1 MELKKTLLLT
11 AAMVFTCSTTA
22 LADDGHTFPE
32 KGKVY
37 VIHRFND
44 NNSYIYENRSVLNT
58 APKTNTNK
66 QYWQFVPTE
75 KANCYYIQNVTSKRY
90 VQSSNTKESQQIKV
104 GNTPVEFEIKQNTTE
119 GAAPKGYYYMCST
132 DQTIDNTKDGTLGLN
147 YAGGQNQVV
156 AYHIRYNR
164 GNSYWDIQ
172 ESAYDYEAP
181 APPAPIERS
190 EYSKRLGIYILP
202 CGDTGAAY
210 LKSLSITGENGNVTN
225 ALNYT
230 ASAQPSNYYNM
241 VRTDSAEVIKGK
253 TFNLKYEAEGMTSDY
268 TVTAYFDWDKD
279 GVFESKHEFLNN
291 KSGSAEITVPA
302 EAAEGKSRMRIRV
315 NDNDLG
321 LDGADDDVYGATYDF
336 QIFVTSDPTVTK
348 VNDIVANNGTDAT
361 ASSAAYGIDGR
372 RVNPK
377 THKGAY
383 IQNRQKKIK

>member
-1 MELKKTLLLT
+1 MKLKKTLLLT
-11 AAMVFTCSTTA
+11 AAMVFTCSTTT

-32 KGKVY
+32 RGKVY
-37 VIHRFND
+37 VIHRNND
-44 NNSYIYENRSVLNT
+44 SNSYIYENGSKLHA

-90 VQSSNTKESQQIKV
+90 VQSSKTPGVSQQIKV
-104 GNTPVEFEIKQNTTE
+104 GNTPVEFEIKPNTND
-119 GAAPKGYYYMCST
+119 GAGALKGYYYLCST
-132 DQTIDNTKDGTLGLN
+132 DQTIDNTQDGTLGLN
-147 YAGGQNQVV
+147 YAGGQGQVV
-156 AYHIRYNR
+156 AFHIRYNR

-181 APPAPIERS
+181 APIERS
-190 EYSKRLGIYILP
+190 EYSKRLGIYVLP
-202 CGDTGAAY
+202 CGDKGAAY

-253 TFNLKYEAEGMTSDY
+253 TFILKYEAEGMTSDY

-279 GVFESKHEFLNN
+279 GVFESKQEFLSD

-315 NDNDLG
+315 NDNG
-321 LDGADDDVYGATYDF
+321 LDGADDDVNGATYDF
-336 QIFVTSDPTVTK
+336 QIFVTNDPTVTK

-383 IQNRQKKIK
+383 VQNRQKKIK

>member
-1 MELKKTLLLT
+1 MKLKKTLLLT
-11 AAMVFTCSTTA
+11 AAMVFTCSTTT

-37 VIHRFND
+37 VIHRFNNQD
-44 NNSYIYENRSVLNT
+44 SYIYEKGNALNT

-75 KANCYYIQNVTSKRY
+75 KANCYYIQNVTSKHY

-147 YAGGQNQVV
+147 YAGGQGQVV

-172 ESAYDYEAP
+172 ESAYDYE
-181 APPAPIERS
+181 ERS

-202 CGDTGAAY
+202 CGNKGEAY

-230 ASAQPSNYYNM
+230 ASAQPNNYYNM

-315 NDNDLG
+315 NDNG
-321 LDGADDDVYGATYDF
+321 LDDADDDVNGATYDF
-336 QIFVTSDPTVTK
+336 QIFVTNDPTVTK
-348 VNDIVANNGTDAT
+348 VNDIVANNGTDAKT
-361 ASSAAYGIDGR
+361 SSAAYGIDGR

-383 IQNRQKKIK
+383 VQNRQKKIK

>member
-1 MELKKTLLLT
+1 MKLKKTLLLT
-11 AAMVFTCSTTA
+11 AAMVFTCSTTT

-37 VIHRFND
+37 VIHRNND
-44 NNSYIYENRSVLNT
+44 SNSYIYENGSKLHA

-90 VQSSNTKESQQIKV
+90 VQSSKTPGVSQQIKV
-104 GNTPVEFEIKQNTTE
+104 GNTPVEFEIRPNTND
-119 GAAPKGYYYMCST
+119 GAGALKGYYYLCST
-132 DQTIDNTKDGTLGLN
+132 DQTIDNTQDGTLGLN
-147 YAGGQNQVV
+147 YASAQGQVV
-156 AYHIRYNR
+156 AFHIRYNR

-181 APPAPIERS
+181 APIERS
-190 EYSKRLGIYILP
+190 EYCKSLGIYVLP
-202 CGDTGAAY
+202 CGDKGAAY

-230 ASAQPSNYYNM
+230 ASAQPNNYYNM

-279 GVFESKHEFLNN
+279 GVFESKQEFLSD
-291 KSGSAEITVPA
+291 KSGSTEITVPA

-315 NDNDLG
+315 NDNG
-321 LDGADDDVYGATYDF
+321 LDGADDDVNGATYDF
-336 QIFVTSDPTVTK
+336 QIFVTNDPTVTK

-383 IQNRQKKIK
+383 VQNRQKKIK

>member
-1 MELKKTLLLT
+1 MKLKKTLLLT
-11 AAMVFTCSTTA
+11 AAMVFTCSTTT

-37 VIHRFND
+37 VIHRNND
-44 NNSYIYENRSVLNT
+44 NNSYIYENGSALHA

-90 VQSSNTKESQQIKV
+90 VQSSKTPGESKQIKV
-104 GNTPVEFEIKQNTTE
+104 GNTPVEFEIKPNTND
-119 GAAPKGYYYMCST
+119 GAGALKGYYYLCST

-147 YAGGQNQVV
+147 YAGGQGQVV
-156 AYHIRYNR
+156 AYYIRYNR

-181 APPAPIERS
+181 APIERS

-202 CGDTGAAY
+202 CGGKGAAY

-253 TFNLKYEAEGMTSDY
+253 AFNLKYEAEGMTSDY

-279 GVFESKHEFLNN
+279 GMFESKQEFLSD

-315 NDNDLG
+315 NDNG
-321 LDGADDDVYGATYDF
+321 LDGADDDVNGATYDF
-336 QIFVTSDPTVTK
+336 QIFVTNDPTVTK

-361 ASSAAYGIDGR
+361 ASSTAYGIDGR

-383 IQNRQKKIK
+383 VQNRQKKIK

>member
-1 MELKKTLLLT
+1 MKLKKTLLLT
-11 AAMVFTCSTTA
+11 AAMVFTCSTTT

-37 VIHRFND
+37 VIHRNND
-44 NNSYIYENRSVLNT
+44 NNSYIYENGNALNT

-90 VQSSNTKESQQIKV
+90 VQSSKTPGESKQIKV
-104 GNTPVEFEIKQNTTE
+104 GNTPVEFEIRPNTND
-119 GAAPKGYYYMCST
+119 GAGALKGYYYLCST

-147 YAGGQNQVV
+147 YASAQGQVV
-156 AYHIRYNR
+156 AFHIRYNR

-181 APPAPIERS
+181 APIERS
-190 EYSKRLGIYILP
+190 EYCKRLGIYVLP
-202 CGDTGAAY
+202 CGDKGAAY

-253 TFNLKYEAEGMTSDY
+253 TFILKYEAEGMTSDY

-279 GVFESKHEFLNN
+279 GVFESKHEFLSD
-291 KSGSAEITVPA
+291 KSGYAEITVPA

-315 NDNDLG
+315 NDNG
-321 LDGADDDVYGATYDF
+321 LDGADDDVNGATYDF
-336 QIFVTSDPTVTK
+336 QIFVTNDPTVTK

-361 ASSAAYGIDGR
+361 ASSTAYGIDGR

-383 IQNRQKKIK
+383 VQNRQKKIK

>member
-1 MELKKTLLLT
+1 MKLKKTLLLT
-11 AAMVFTCSTTA
+11 AAMVFTCSTTT

-37 VIHRFND
+37 VIHRNND
-44 NNSYIYENRSVLNT
+44 SNSYIYENGNKLHA

-90 VQSSNTKESQQIKV
+90 VQSSKTPGVSQQIKV
-104 GNTPVEFEIKQNTTE
+104 GNTPVEFEIRPNTND
-119 GAAPKGYYYMCST
+119 GAGALKGYYYLCST
-132 DQTIDNTKDGTLGLN
+132 DQTIDNTQDGTLGLN
-147 YAGGQNQVV
+147 YASAQGQVV
-156 AYHIRYNR
+156 AFHIRYNR

-181 APPAPIERS
+181 APIERS
-190 EYSKRLGIYILP
+190 EYCKSLGIYVLP
-202 CGDTGAAY
+202 CGDKGEAY

-230 ASAQPSNYYNM
+230 ASAQPNNYYNM

-279 GVFESKHEFLNN
+279 GVFESKQEFLSD

-315 NDNDLG
+315 NDNG
-321 LDGADDDVYGATYDF
+321 LDGADDDVNGATYDF
-336 QIFVTSDPTVTK
+336 QIFVTNDPTVTK

-383 IQNRQKKIK
+383 VQNRQKKIK

>member
-11 AAMVFTCSTTA
+11 AAMVFTCSTTT

-37 VIHRFND
+37 VIHRNND
-44 NNSYIYENRSVLNT
+44 SNSYIYENGSALNA

-90 VQSSNTKESQQIKV
+90 VQSSKTPGESKQIKV
-104 GNTPVEFEIKQNTTE
+104 GNTPVEFEIKPNTND
-119 GAAPKGYYYMCST
+119 GAGALKGFYYLCST

-147 YAGGQNQVV
+147 YAGGQGQVV
-156 AYHIRYNR
+156 AFHIRYNR

-181 APPAPIERS
+181 APIERS
-190 EYSKRLGIYILP
+190 EYCKSLGIYVLP
-202 CGDTGAAY
+202 CGDKGAAY
-210 LKSLSITGENGNVTN
+210 LKSLSITGEKGNVTN

-253 TFNLKYEAEGMTSDY
+253 TFILKYEAEGMTSDY

-279 GVFESKHEFLNN
+279 GVFESEHEFLNN
-291 KSGSAEITVPA
+291 KGGSAEITVPA

-315 NDNDLG
+315 NDNG
-321 LDGADDDVYGATYDF
+321 LDGADDDVNGATYDF
-336 QIFVTSDPTVTK
+336 QIFVTNDPTVTK

>member
-1 MELKKTLLLT
+1 MKLKKTLLLT
-11 AAMVFTCSTTA
+11 AAMVFTCSTTT

-37 VIHRFND
+37 VIHRNND
-44 NNSYIYENRSVLNT
+44 TNSYIYENGSALNA

-90 VQSSNTKESQQIKV
+90 VQSSKTPGESKQIKV
-104 GNTPVEFEIKQNTTE
+104 GNTPVEFEIKPNTN
-119 GAAPKGYYYMCST
+119 GDFKGYYYLCST

-147 YAGGQNQVV
+147 YASAQGQVV
-156 AYHIRYNR
+156 AFHIRYNR

-181 APPAPIERS
+181 APIERS
-190 EYSKRLGIYILP
+190 EYCKRLGIYVLP
-202 CGDTGAAY
+202 CGDKGAAY
-210 LKSLSITGENGNVTN
+210 LKSLSITGEKGNVTN

-230 ASAQPSNYYNM
+230 ASAQPGNYYNM

-253 TFNLKYEAEGMTSDY
+253 TFILKYEAEGMTSDY

-279 GVFESKHEFLNN
+279 GVFESKQEFFNN
-291 KSGSAEITVPA
+291 KSGSEEITVPA
-302 EAAEGKSRMRIRV
+302 EAAEGKSRIRIRV
-315 NDNDLG
+315 NDNG
-321 LDGADDDVYGATYDF
+321 LDGADDDVNGATYDF
-336 QIFVTSDPTVTK
+336 QIFVTNDPTVTK

-383 IQNRQKKIK
+383 VQNRQKKIK

>member
-1 MELKKTLLLT
+1 MKLKKTLLLT
-11 AAMVFTCSTTA
+11 AAMVFTCSTTT

-37 VIHRFND
+37 VIHRNND
-44 NNSYIYENRSVLNT
+44 TNSYIYEDGNALFA

-90 VQSSNTKESQQIKV
+90 VQSSKTPGVSQQIKV
-104 GNTPVEFEIKQNTTE
+104 GNTPVEFEIKPNTND
-119 GAAPKGYYYMCST
+119 GAGALKGYYYMCST

-147 YAGGQNQVV
+147 YASGQDQGKVV

-181 APPAPIERS
+181 APIERS

-202 CGDTGAAY
+202 CGDKGAAY

-230 ASAQPSNYYNM
+230 ASAQPGNYYNM
-241 VRTDSAEVIKGK
+241 VRTDSAEVTKGK

-279 GVFESKHEFLNN
+279 GVFESKQEFLSD

-315 NDNDLG
+315 NDNG
-321 LDGADDDVYGATYDF
+321 LDGADDDVNGATYDF
-336 QIFVTSDPTVTK
+336 QIFVTNDPTVTK

-383 IQNRQKKIK
+383 VQNRQKKIK

>member
-1 MELKKTLLLT
+1 MKLKKTLLLT
-11 AAMVFTCSTTA
+11 TAMVFTCSTTT

-37 VIHRFND
+37 VIHRNND
-44 NNSYIYENRSVLNT
+44 SNSYIYENGNALNT

-90 VQSSNTKESQQIKV
+90 VQSSKTPGESKQIKV
-104 GNTPVEFEIKQNTTE
+104 GNTPVEFEIKQNTN
-119 GAAPKGYYYMCST
+119 GDFKGYYYLCST

-147 YAGGQNQVV
+147 YASAQGQVV
-156 AYHIRYNR
+156 AFHIRYNR

-181 APPAPIERS
+181 APIERS
-190 EYSKRLGIYILP
+190 EYCKSLGVYVLP
-202 CGDTGAAY
+202 CGDKGAAY
-210 LKSLSITGENGNVTN
+210 LKSLSITGEKGNVTN

-253 TFNLKYEAEGMTSDY
+253 TFILKYEVEGMTSDY

-279 GVFESKHEFLNN
+279 GVFESKQDFQNN
-291 KSGSAEITVPA
+291 KSYAAEITVPA

-315 NDNDLG
+315 NDNG
-321 LDGADDDVYGATYDF
+321 LDGADDDVNGATYDF
-336 QIFVTSDPTVTK
+336 QIFVTNDPTVTK

-383 IQNRQKKIK
+383 VQNRQKKIK

>member
-1 MELKKTLLLT
+1 MKLKKTLLLT
-11 AAMVFTCSTTA
+11 AAMVFTCSTTT

-37 VIHRFND
+37 VIHRNND
-44 NNSYIYENRSVLNT
+44 NNSYIYENGSALNA

-90 VQSSNTKESQQIKV
+90 VQSSKTPGESKQIKV
-104 GNTPVEFEIKQNTTE
+104 GNTPVEFEIKQNTNA
-119 GAAPKGYYYMCST
+119 GAGTSKGYYYLCST
-132 DQTIDNTKDGTLGLN
+132 DQTIDNTQDGTLGLN
-147 YAGGQNQVV
+147 YASAQGQVV

-181 APPAPIERS
+181 APIERS
-190 EYSKRLGIYILP
+190 EYCKRLGIYVLP
-202 CGDTGAAY
+202 CGNKGAAY

-230 ASAQPSNYYNM
+230 ASAQPGNYYNM

-253 TFNLKYEAEGMTSDY
+253 TFNLKYEAEGMTPDY

-302 EAAEGKSRMRIRV
+302 EADEGKSRMRIRV
-315 NDNDLG
+315 NDNG
-321 LDGADDDVYGATYDF
+321 LDDADDDVNGATYDF
-336 QIFVTSDPTVTK
+336 QIFVTNDPTVTK
-348 VNDIVANNGTDAT
+348 VNNIVANNGTDAT

>member
-1 MELKKTLLLT
+1 MKLKKTLLLT
-11 AAMVFTCSTTA
+11 AAMVFTCSTTT

-37 VIHRFND
+37 VIHRNND
-44 NNSYIYENRSVLNT
+44 TNSYIYENGSALNA

-90 VQSSNTKESQQIKV
+90 VQSSKTPGESKQIKV
-104 GNTPVEFEIKQNTTE
+104 GNTPVEFEIKPNTN
-119 GAAPKGYYYMCST
+119 GDFKGYYYLCST

-147 YAGGQNQVV
+147 YASAQGQVV
-156 AYHIRYNR
+156 AFHIRYNR

-202 CGDTGAAY
+202 CGNKGEAY

-230 ASAQPSNYYNM
+230 ASAQPGNYYNM

-253 TFNLKYEAEGMTSDY
+253 TFNLKYEAEGMTPDY

-279 GVFESKHEFLNN
+279 GVFESKQEFQNN
-291 KSGSAEITVPA
+291 KSYAAEITVPA

-315 NDNDLG
+315 NDNG
-321 LDGADDDVYGATYDF
+321 LDGADDDVNGATYDF
-336 QIFVTSDPTVTK
+336 QIFVTNDPTVTK
-348 VNDIVANNGTDAT
+348 VNNIVANNGTDAT

>member
-1 MELKKTLLLT
+1 MKLKKTLLLT
-11 AAMVFTCSTTA
+11 AAMVFTCSTTT

-37 VIHRFND
+37 VIHRNND
-44 NNSYIYENRSVLNT
+44 NNSYIYENGSALHA

-90 VQSSNTKESQQIKV
+90 VQSSKTPGESKQIKV
-104 GNTPVEFEIKQNTTE
+104 GNTPVEFEIKPNTND
-119 GAAPKGYYYMCST
+119 GAGALKGYYYLCST

-147 YAGGQNQVV
+147 YAGGQGQVV

-181 APPAPIERS
+181 APIERS

-202 CGDTGAAY
+202 CGGKGAAY

-253 TFNLKYEAEGMTSDY
+253 AFNLKYEAEGMTSDY

-279 GVFESKHEFLNN
+279 GMFESKQEFLSD

-315 NDNDLG
+315 NDNG
-321 LDGADDDVYGATYDF
+321 LDGADDDVNGATYDF
-336 QIFVTSDPTVTK
+336 QIFVTNDPTVTK

-361 ASSAAYGIDGR
+361 ASSTAYGIDGR

-383 IQNRQKKIK
+383 VQNRQKKIK

>member
-1 MELKKTLLLT
+1 MKLKKTLLLT
-11 AAMVFTCSTTA
+11 AAMVFTCSTTT

-37 VIHRFND
+37 VIHRNND
-44 NNSYIYENRSVLNT
+44 SNSYIYENGSKLHA

-90 VQSSNTKESQQIKV
+90 VQSSKTPGVSQQIKV
-104 GNTPVEFEIKQNTTE
+104 GNTPVEFEIRPNTND
-119 GAAPKGYYYMCST
+119 GAGALKGYYYLCST
-132 DQTIDNTKDGTLGLN
+132 DQTIDNTQDGTLGLN
-147 YAGGQNQVV
+147 YASAQGQVV
-156 AYHIRYNR
+156 AFHIRYNR

-181 APPAPIERS
+181 APIERS
-190 EYSKRLGIYILP
+190 EYCKSLGIYVLP
-202 CGDTGAAY
+202 CGDKGAAY

-253 TFNLKYEAEGMTSDY
+253 AFNLKYEAEGMTSDY

-279 GVFESKHEFLNN
+279 GVFESKHEFLSD
-291 KSGSAEITVPA
+291 KSGYAEITVPA

-315 NDNDLG
+315 NNNG
-321 LDGADDDVYGATYDF
+321 LDGADDDVNGATYDF
-336 QIFVTSDPTVTK
+336 QIFVTNDPTVTK

-361 ASSAAYGIDGR
+361 ASSTAYGIDGR

-383 IQNRQKKIK
+383 VQNRQKKIK

>member
-1 MELKKTLLLT
+1 MKLKKTLLLT
-11 AAMVFTCSTTA
+11 AAMVFTCSTTT

-37 VIHRFND
+37 VIHRNND
-44 NNSYIYENRSVLNT
+44 SNSYIYENDSKLHA

-90 VQSSNTKESQQIKV
+90 VQSSKTPGVSQQIKV
-104 GNTPVEFEIKQNTTE
+104 GNTPVEFEIRPNTND
-119 GAAPKGYYYMCST
+119 GAGALKGYYYLCST
-132 DQTIDNTKDGTLGLN
+132 DQTIDNTQDGTLGLN
-147 YAGGQNQVV
+147 YASAQGQVV
-156 AYHIRYNR
+156 AFHIRYNR

-181 APPAPIERS
+181 APIERS

-202 CGDTGAAY
+202 CGGKGAAY

-241 VRTDSAEVIKGK
+241 VRTDSAEVIKSK
-253 TFNLKYEAEGMTSDY
+253 AFNLKYEAEGMTSDY

-279 GVFESKHEFLNN
+279 GMFESKQEFLSD

-315 NDNDLG
+315 NDNG
-321 LDGADDDVYGATYDF
+321 LDGADDDVNGATYDF
-336 QIFVTSDPTVTK
+336 QIFVTNDPTVTK

-361 ASSAAYGIDGR
+361 ASSTAYGIDGR

-383 IQNRQKKIK
+383 VQNRQKKIK

>member
-1 MELKKTLLLT
+1 MKLKKTLLLT
-11 AAMVFTCSTTA
+11 AAMVFTCSTTT

-37 VIHRFND
+37 VIHRNND
-44 NNSYIYENRSVLNT
+44 SNSYIYENGSKLHA

-90 VQSSNTKESQQIKV
+90 VQSSKTPGVSQQIKV
-104 GNTPVEFEIKQNTTE
+104 GNTPVEFEIRPNTND
-119 GAAPKGYYYMCST
+119 GAGALKGYYYLCST
-132 DQTIDNTKDGTLGLN
+132 DQTIDNTQDGTLGLN
-147 YAGGQNQVV
+147 YASAQGQVV
-156 AYHIRYNR
+156 AFHIRYNR

-181 APPAPIERS
+181 APIERS
-190 EYSKRLGIYILP
+190 EYCKSLGIYVLP
-202 CGDTGAAY
+202 CGDKGAAY
-210 LKSLSITGENGNVTN
+210 LKSLSITGENGKVTN

-279 GVFESKHEFLNN
+279 GVFESKHEFLSN

-315 NDNDLG
+315 NDNG
-321 LDGADDDVYGATYDF
+321 LDGADDDVNGATYDF
-336 QIFVTSDPTVTK
+336 QIFVTNDPTVTK
-348 VNDIVANNGTDAT
+348 VNDIVANNGTNAT

-383 IQNRQKKIK
+383 VQNRQKKIK

>member
-1 MELKKTLLLT
+1 MKLKKTLLLT
-11 AAMVFTCSTTA
+11 AAMVFTCSTTT

-37 VIHRFND
+37 VIHRNND
-44 NNSYIYENRSVLNT
+44 SNSYIYENGSKLHA

-90 VQSSNTKESQQIKV
+90 VQSSKTPGVSQQIKV
-104 GNTPVEFEIKQNTTE
+104 GNTPVEFEIRPNTND
-119 GAAPKGYYYMCST
+119 GAGALKGYYYLCST
-132 DQTIDNTKDGTLGLN
+132 DQTIDNTQDGTLGLN
-147 YAGGQNQVV
+147 YASAQGQVV
-156 AYHIRYNR
+156 AFHIRYNR

-181 APPAPIERS
+181 APIERS
-190 EYSKRLGIYILP
+190 EYCKSLGIYVLP
-202 CGDTGAAY
+202 CGDKGAAY

-253 TFNLKYEAEGMTSDY
+253 TFILKYEAEGMTSDY

-279 GVFESKHEFLNN
+279 GVFESKQEFLSD

-315 NDNDLG
+315 NDNG
-321 LDGADDDVYGATYDF
+321 LDGADDDVNGATYDF
-336 QIFVTSDPTVTK
+336 QIFVTNDPTVTK

-383 IQNRQKKIK
+383 VQNRQKKIK

>member
-1 MELKKTLLLT
+1 MKLKKTLLLT
-11 AAMVFTCSTTA
+11 AAMVFTCSTTT

-37 VIHRFND
+37 VIHRNND
-44 NNSYIYENRSVLNT
+44 TNSYIYENGNALNA

-90 VQSSNTKESQQIKV
+90 VQSSKTPGESQQIKV
-104 GNTPVEFEIKQNTTE
+104 GNTPVEFEIKPNTND
-119 GAAPKGYYYMCST
+119 GAGALKGYYYMCST
-132 DQTIDNTKDGTLGLN
+132 DQTIDNTQDGTLGLN
-147 YAGGQNQVV
+147 YAGGQGKVV
-156 AYHIRYNR
+156 AFHIRYNR

-181 APPAPIERS
+181 APILRS
-190 EYSKRLGIYILP
+190 EYCKSLGIYVLP
-202 CGDTGAAY
+202 CGDKGAAY
-210 LKSLSITGENGNVTN
+210 LKSLSITGEKGNVTN

-230 ASAQPSNYYNM
+230 ASAQPGNYYNM

-279 GVFESKHEFLNN
+279 GVFESKHEFLND

-315 NDNDLG
+315 NDNG
-321 LDGADDDVYGATYDF
+321 LDDADDDVNGATYDF
-336 QIFVTSDPTVTK
+336 QIFVTNDPTVTK
-348 VNDIVANNGTDAT
+348 VNDIVANNGTNAT

>member
-1 MELKKTLLLT
+1 MKLKKTLLLT
-11 AAMVFTCSTTA
+11 AAMVFTCSTTT

-37 VIHRFND
+37 VIHRNND
-44 NNSYIYENRSVLNT
+44 SNSYIYENGNALNT

-90 VQSSNTKESQQIKV
+90 VQSSKTPGESKQIKV
-104 GNTPVEFEIKQNTTE
+104 GNTPVEFEIKQNTN
-119 GAAPKGYYYMCST
+119 GDFKGYYYLCST

-147 YAGGQNQVV
+147 YASAQGQVV

-181 APPAPIERS
+181 APIERS
-190 EYSKRLGIYILP
+190 EYCKRLGIYVLP
-202 CGDTGAAY
+202 CGDKGAAY
-210 LKSLSITGENGNVTN
+210 LKSLSITGEKGNVTN

-279 GVFESKHEFLNN
+279 GVFESKKEFFNN
-291 KSGSAEITVPA
+291 KSGSEEITVPA
-302 EAAEGKSRMRIRV
+302 EATEGKSRMRIRV
-315 NDNDLG
+315 NDNG
-321 LDGADDDVYGATYDF
+321 LDGADDDVNGATYDF
-336 QIFVTSDPTVTK
+336 QIFVTNDPTVTK

-383 IQNRQKKIK
+383 VQNRQKKIK

>member
-1 MELKKTLLLT
+1 M
-11 AAMVFTCSTTA
+11 
-22 LADDGHTFPE
+22 
-32 KGKVY
+32 
-37 VIHRFND
+37 
-44 NNSYIYENRSVLNT
+44 
-58 APKTNTNK
+58 
-66 QYWQFVPTE
+66 
-75 KANCYYIQNVTSKRY
+75 
-90 VQSSNTKESQQIKV
+90 
-104 GNTPVEFEIKQNTTE
+104 
-119 GAAPKGYYYMCST
+119 
-132 DQTIDNTKDGTLGLN
+132 
-147 YAGGQNQVV
+147 V

-181 APPAPIERS
+181 APIERS
-190 EYSKRLGIYILP
+190 EYCKRLGIYVLP
-202 CGDTGAAY
+202 CGDKGKAY
-210 LKSLSITGENGNVTN
+210 LKSLSITGENGNVAN

-230 ASAQPSNYYNM
+230 ASAQPSNYYNL

-253 TFNLKYEAEGMTSDY
+253 TFNLKYEAEGMTPDY

-279 GVFESKHEFLNN
+279 GVFESEHEFLNN

-348 VNDIVANNGTDAT
+348 VNDIVANNGTNAT

>member
-1 MELKKTLLLT
+1 MKLKKTLLLT

-37 VIHRFND
+37 VIHRYND
-44 NNSYIYENRSVLNT
+44 SNSYIYENGSALKT

-75 KANCYYIQNVTSKRY
+75 KANCYYIQNVTSKHY

-147 YAGGQNQVV
+147 YAGGQGQVV

-172 ESAYDYEAP
+172 ESAYDYE
-181 APPAPIERS
+181 ERS
-190 EYSKRLGIYILP
+190 EYCKRLGIYVLP
-202 CGDTGAAY
+202 CGDKGVAY

-230 ASAQPSNYYNM
+230 ASAQPGNYYNM

-315 NDNDLG
+315 NDNG
-321 LDGADDDVYGATYDF
+321 LDDADDDVNGATYDF
-336 QIFVTSDPTVTK
+336 QIFVTNDPTVTK
-348 VNDIVANNGTDAT
+348 VNNIVANNGTNAT

-377 THKGAY
+377 THNGAY

>member
-1 MELKKTLLLT
+1 MKLKKTLLLT
-11 AAMVFTCSTTA
+11 AAMVFTCSTTT

-37 VIHRFND
+37 VIHRNND
-44 NNSYIYENRSVLNT
+44 SNSYIYENGSKLHA

-90 VQSSNTKESQQIKV
+90 VQSSKTPGESKQIKV
-104 GNTPVEFEIKQNTTE
+104 GNTPVEFEIKPNTN
-119 GAAPKGYYYMCST
+119 GDFKGYYYLCST

-147 YAGGQNQVV
+147 YAGGQGQVV

-172 ESAYDYEAP
+172 ESVYDYEA
-181 APPAPIERS
+181 PAPIERS
-190 EYSKRLGIYILP
+190 EYSKSLGIYILP
-202 CGDTGAAY
+202 CGDKGAAY

-253 TFNLKYEAEGMTSDY
+253 TFILKYEAEGMTSDY

-279 GVFESKHEFLNN
+279 GVFESKHEFFNK
-291 KSGSAEITVPA
+291 KSGSEEITVPV

-315 NDNDLG
+315 NDNG
-321 LDGADDDVYGATYDF
+321 LDGADDDVNGATYDF
-336 QIFVTSDPTVTK
+336 QIFVTNDPTVTK

>member
-1 MELKKTLLLT
+1 MKLKKTLLLT
-11 AAMVFTCSTTA
+11 AAMVFTCSTTT

-147 YAGGQNQVV
+147 YAGGQSQVV

-253 TFNLKYEAEGMTSDY
+253 TFNLKYEAEGMTPDY

-315 NDNDLG
+315 NDNG
-321 LDGADDDVYGATYDF
+321 LDDADDDVNGATYDF
-336 QIFVTSDPTVTK
+336 QIFVTNAPTVTK
-348 VNDIVANNGTDAT
+348 VNDIVANNGTDAK

>member
-1 MELKKTLLLT
+1 MKLKKTLLLT
-11 AAMVFTCSTTA
+11 AAMVFTCSTTT

-37 VIHRFND
+37 VIHRNND
-44 NNSYIYENRSVLNT
+44 SNSYIYENGSKLHA

-90 VQSSNTKESQQIKV
+90 VQSSKTPGVSQQIKV
-104 GNTPVEFEIKQNTTE
+104 GNTPVEFEIRPNTND
-119 GAAPKGYYYMCST
+119 GAGALKGYYYLCST
-132 DQTIDNTKDGTLGLN
+132 DQTIDNTQDGTLGLN
-147 YAGGQNQVV
+147 YASAQGQVV

-181 APPAPIERS
+181 APIERS

-202 CGDTGAAY
+202 CGDKGAAY

-253 TFNLKYEAEGMTSDY
+253 AFNLKYEAEGMTSDY

-279 GVFESKHEFLNN
+279 GVFESKQEFLSD

-315 NDNDLG
+315 NDNG
-321 LDGADDDVYGATYDF
+321 LDGADDDVNGATYDF
-336 QIFVTSDPTVTK
+336 QIFVTNDPTVTK
-348 VNDIVANNGTDAT
+348 VKDIVANNGTDAT

-383 IQNRQKKIK
+383 VQNRMKKIK

>member
-1 MELKKTLLLT
+1 MKLKKTLLLT
-11 AAMVFTCSTTA
+11 AAMVFTCSTTT

-37 VIHRFND
+37 VIHRNND
-44 NNSYIYENRSVLNT
+44 SNSYIYENGSKLHA

-90 VQSSNTKESQQIKV
+90 VQSSKTPGVSQQIKV
-104 GNTPVEFEIKQNTTE
+104 GNTPVEFEIRPNTND
-119 GAAPKGYYYMCST
+119 GAGALKGYYYLCST
-132 DQTIDNTKDGTLGLN
+132 DQTIDNTQDGTLGLN
-147 YAGGQNQVV
+147 YASAQGQVV
-156 AYHIRYNR
+156 AFHIRYNR

-181 APPAPIERS
+181 APIERS
-190 EYSKRLGIYILP
+190 EYCKSLGIYVLP
-202 CGDTGAAY
+202 CGDKGAAY

-253 TFNLKYEAEGMTSDY
+253 TFILKYEAEGMTSDY

-279 GVFESKHEFLNN
+279 GVFESKKEFFNN
-291 KSGSAEITVPA
+291 KSGSEEITVPA

-315 NDNDLG
+315 NDNG
-321 LDGADDDVYGATYDF
+321 LDGADDDVNGATYDF
-336 QIFVTSDPTVTK
+336 QIFVTNDPTVTK

-383 IQNRQKKIK
+383 VQNRQKKIK

>member
-1 MELKKTLLLT
+1 MKLKKTLLLT
-11 AAMVFTCSTTA
+11 AAMVFTCSTTT

-37 VIHRFND
+37 VIHRFN
-44 NNSYIYENRSVLNT
+44 NQNSYIYEHGNALEA

-90 VQSSNTKESQQIKV
+90 VQSSKTPGESKQIKV
-104 GNTPVEFEIKQNTTE
+104 GNTPVEFEIKQNTND
-119 GAAPKGYYYMCST
+119 GAGALKGYYYLCST

-147 YAGGQNQVV
+147 YASAQGQVV
-156 AYHIRYNR
+156 AFHIRYNR

-181 APPAPIERS
+181 APIERS

-202 CGDTGAAY
+202 CGGKGAAY

-253 TFNLKYEAEGMTSDY
+253 AFILKYEAEGMTSDY

-279 GVFESKHEFLNN
+279 GVFESKQEFLSD

-315 NDNDLG
+315 NDNG
-321 LDGADDDVYGATYDF
+321 LDGADDDVNGATYDF
-336 QIFVTSDPTVTK
+336 QIFVTNDPTVTK

-383 IQNRQKKIK
+383 VQNRQKKIK

>member
-1 MELKKTLLLT
+1 M
-11 AAMVFTCSTTA
+11 
-22 LADDGHTFPE
+22 
-32 KGKVY
+32 
-37 VIHRFND
+37 
-44 NNSYIYENRSVLNT
+44 
-58 APKTNTNK
+58 
-66 QYWQFVPTE
+66 
-75 KANCYYIQNVTSKRY
+75 TSKRY
-90 VQSSNTKESQQIKV
+90 VQSSKTPGESKQIKV
-104 GNTPVEFEIKQNTTE
+104 GNTPVEFEIKPNTND
-119 GAAPKGYYYMCST
+119 GAGAFKGFYYLCST

-147 YAGGQNQVV
+147 YAGGQGKVV
-156 AYHIRYNR
+156 AFHIRYNR

-181 APPAPIERS
+181 APIERS
-190 EYSKRLGIYILP
+190 EYCKRLGIYVLP
-202 CGDTGAAY
+202 CGDKGAAY
-210 LKSLSITGENGNVTN
+210 LKSLSITGEKGNVTN

-230 ASAQPSNYYNM
+230 ASAQPGNYYNM

-315 NDNDLG
+315 NDNG
-321 LDGADDDVYGATYDF
+321 LDDADDDVNGATYDF
-336 QIFVTSDPTVTK
+336 QIFVTNDPTVTK

>member
-1 MELKKTLLLT
+1 MKLKKTLLLT
-11 AAMVFTCSTTA
+11 AAMVFTCSTTT

-37 VIHRFND
+37 VIHRFN
-44 NNSYIYENRSVLNT
+44 NQKSYIYENGNALHA

-90 VQSSNTKESQQIKV
+90 VQSSSQQAEQQVKT

-132 DQTIDNTKDGTLGLN
+132 DQTIDNSKDGTLGLN
-147 YAGGQNQVV
+147 YQEASGKVV

-172 ESAYDYEAP
+172 ESEYDYE
-181 APPAPIERS
+181 ERS

-202 CGDTGAAY
+202 CGVKGAAY
-210 LKSLSITGENGNVTN
+210 LKNLSITGEKGNVTN

-230 ASAQPSNYYNM
+230 ASAQPGNYYNM

-279 GVFESKHEFLNN
+279 GVFESKHEFLSN

-315 NDNDLG
+315 NDNG
-321 LDGADDDVYGATYDF
+321 LDDADDDVNGATYDF
-336 QIFVTSDPTVTK
+336 QIFVTNDPTVTK
-348 VNDIVANNGTDAT
+348 VNDIVANNSTDAT

>member
-1 MELKKTLLLT
+1 MKLKKTLLLT
-11 AAMVFTCSTTA
+11 AAMVFTCSTTT

-37 VIHRFND
+37 VIHRNND
-44 NNSYIYENRSVLNT
+44 TNSYIYDNGNTLNT

-90 VQSSNTKESQQIKV
+90 VQSSKTPGVSQQIKV
-104 GNTPVEFEIKQNTTE
+104 GNTPVEFEIKPNTND
-119 GAAPKGYYYMCST
+119 GAGALKGYYYLCST
-132 DQTIDNTKDGTLGLN
+132 DQTIDNTQDGTLGLN
-147 YAGGQNQVV
+147 YAGGQGQVV
-156 AYHIRYNR
+156 AFHIRYNR

-181 APPAPIERS
+181 APIERS

-202 CGDTGAAY
+202 CGDKGAAY

-253 TFNLKYEAEGMTSDY
+253 TFILKYEAEGMTSDY

-315 NDNDLG
+315 NDNG
-321 LDGADDDVYGATYDF
+321 LDDADDDVNGATYDF
-336 QIFVTSDPTVTK
+336 QIFVTNDPTVTK

-383 IQNRQKKIK
+383 VQNRQKKIK

>member
-1 MELKKTLLLT
+1 MKLKKTLLLT
-11 AAMVFTCSTTA
+11 AAMVFTCSTTT

-37 VIHRFND
+37 VIHRNND
-44 NNSYIYENRSVLNT
+44 TNSYIYENGSALHA

-90 VQSSNTKESQQIKV
+90 VQSSKTPGESKQIKV
-104 GNTPVEFEIKQNTTE
+104 GNTPVEFEIKPNTND
-119 GAAPKGYYYMCST
+119 GAGALKGYYYLCST

-147 YAGGQNQVV
+147 YASAQGQVV
-156 AYHIRYNR
+156 AFHIRYNR

-181 APPAPIERS
+181 APIERS
-190 EYSKRLGIYILP
+190 EYCKSLGIYVLP
-202 CGDTGAAY
+202 CGDKGAAY

-230 ASAQPSNYYNM
+230 ASAQPNNYYNM

-253 TFNLKYEAEGMTSDY
+253 TFILKYEAEGMTSDY

-279 GVFESKHEFLNN
+279 GVFESKQEFFNN
-291 KSGSAEITVPA
+291 KSGSEEITVPA
-302 EAAEGKSRMRIRV
+302 EAAEGKSRIRIRV
-315 NDNDLG
+315 NDNG
-321 LDGADDDVYGATYDF
+321 LDGADDDVNGATYDF
-336 QIFVTSDPTVTK
+336 QIFVTNDPTVTK

-383 IQNRQKKIK
+383 VQNRQKKIK

>member
-1 MELKKTLLLT
+1 MKLKKTLLLT
-11 AAMVFTCSTTA
+11 AAMVFTCSTTT

-37 VIHRFND
+37 VIHRNND
-44 NNSYIYENRSVLNT
+44 NNSYIYENGSALNT

-90 VQSSNTKESQQIKV
+90 VQSSKTPGESQQIKV
-104 GNTPVEFEIKQNTTE
+104 GNTPVEFEIKPNTND
-119 GAAPKGYYYMCST
+119 GAGALKGFYYLCST
-132 DQTIDNTKDGTLGLN
+132 DQTIDNTVDGTLGLN
-147 YAGGQNQVV
+147 YAGGQGKVV
-156 AYHIRYNR
+156 AYHIRYN
-164 GNSYWDIQ
+164 
-172 ESAYDYEAP
+172 
-181 APPAPIERS
+181 
-190 EYSKRLGIYILP
+190 
-202 CGDTGAAY
+202 GAAY

-230 ASAQPSNYYNM
+230 ASAQPGNYYNM

-315 NDNDLG
+315 NDNG
-321 LDGADDDVYGATYDF
+321 LDDADDDVNGATYDF
-336 QIFVTSDPTVTK
+336 QIFVTNDPTVTK

-377 THKGAY
+377 THKGTY

>member
-1 MELKKTLLLT
+1 M
-11 AAMVFTCSTTA
+11 AF
-22 LADDGHTFPE
+22 
-32 KGKVY
+32 
-37 VIHRFND
+37 
-44 NNSYIYENRSVLNT
+44 
-58 APKTNTNK
+58 
-66 QYWQFVPTE
+66 
-75 KANCYYIQNVTSKRY
+75 
-90 VQSSNTKESQQIKV
+90 
-104 GNTPVEFEIKQNTTE
+104 
-119 GAAPKGYYYMCST
+119 
-132 DQTIDNTKDGTLGLN
+132 
-147 YAGGQNQVV
+147 
-156 AYHIRYNR
+156 HIRYNR

-181 APPAPIERS
+181 APIERS
-190 EYSKRLGIYILP
+190 EYCKSLGIYVLP
-202 CGDTGAAY
+202 CGDKGAAY

-253 TFNLKYEAEGMTSDY
+253 TFILKYEAEGMTSDY

-279 GVFESKHEFLNN
+279 GVFESKQDFLNN

-315 NDNDLG
+315 NDNG
-321 LDGADDDVYGATYDF
+321 LDDADDDVNGATYDF
-336 QIFVTSDPTVTK
+336 QIFVTNDPTVTK
-348 VNDIVANNGTDAT
+348 VNNIVANNGTDAT

-383 IQNRQKKIK
+383 VQNRQKKIK

>member
-1 MELKKTLLLT
+1 MKLKKTLLLT
-11 AAMVFTCSTTA
+11 AAMVFTCSTTT

-37 VIHRFND
+37 VIHRNND
-44 NNSYIYENRSVLNT
+44 SNSYIYENGSVLNT

-90 VQSSNTKESQQIKV
+90 VQSSKTPGVSQQIKV
-104 GNTPVEFEIKQNTTE
+104 GNTPVEFEIRPNTND
-119 GAAPKGYYYMCST
+119 GAGALKGYYYLCST
-132 DQTIDNTKDGTLGLN
+132 DQTIDNTQDGTLGLN
-147 YAGGQNQVV
+147 YASAQGQVV
-156 AYHIRYNR
+156 AFHIRYNR

-181 APPAPIERS
+181 APIERS
-190 EYSKRLGIYILP
+190 EYCKSLGIYVLP
-202 CGDTGAAY
+202 CGDKGAAY

-279 GVFESKHEFLNN
+279 GVFESKQEFLSD

-315 NDNDLG
+315 NDNG
-321 LDGADDDVYGATYDF
+321 LDGADDDVNGATYDF
-336 QIFVTSDPTVTK
+336 QIFVTNDPTVTK

-383 IQNRQKKIK
+383 VQNRQKKIK